1 MRLSTYLCG
10 GILLLSLSNQAL
22 ALGVMDAYALAL
34 RNDPTFQA
42 AIKEHQAGRENLA
55 IGRAALLPSL
65 SYSYSKGRNQ
75 SEVTSG
81 DASVDRDYDNYSSGL
96 TLKQPLFD
104 YAAWAEYKQG
114 VAKSA
119 LADER
124 LRGRSQ
130 ELAVRLFE
138 TYTQALLAGEQIEL
152 ARAQRRAYGEQ
163 LKSNKRTFEA
173 GEGTRTDLLETNA
186 RHDLARAQEI
196 EAGDELDAALRE
208 LQALLGEPVD
218 LDQLAALNG
227 IFTPNALQP
236 ARYENWR
243 DLAVANN
250 AELASQR
257 HGLEVAEQEVER
269 KRAGHLPTLS
279 LYASTRKTESESE
292 STYNQKYDTDSVGIQ
307 ISMPL
312 FAGGGVSAARRQAA
326 ASYEQAS
333 FELDAQRN
341 ELLNQLRRQ
350 FNLCT
355 SATAK
360 IRAYEMAVSSASTL
374 IEATRKSIVG
384 GERVNVDLLDAEQ
397 QLYGARRDL
406 AQARYDY
413 LRAWLQLKYLAGVLN
428 DNDLL
433 AIDRYFGAPQ
443 DDSAPVSAQRQPAS
457 PALARQTHSRPSA
470 TPSMRNTHY

>member
-1 MRLSTYLCG
+1 MMRLSTCLYSAA
-10 GILLLSLSNQAL
+10 LLLSLSGQAL

-55 IGRAALLPSL
+55 IGRAGLLPSL
-65 SYSYSKGRNQ
+65 SYNYSKARNQ

-81 DASVDRDYDNYSSGL
+81 DTSVDRDYSSYSSSL
-96 TLKQPLFD
+96 TLRQPLFD

-119 LADER
+119 LADEHF
-124 LRGRSQ
+124 RGRSQ

-138 TYTQALLAGEQIEL
+138 AYSKALLAGEQIEL
-152 ARAQRRAYGEQ
+152 AKAQRRAYGEQ
-163 LKSNKRTFEA
+163 LKSNQHTFER
-173 GEGTRTDLLETNA
+173 GEGTRTDLLETAA

-208 LQALLGEPVD
+208 LQALLGEPVE
-218 LDQLAALNG
+218 LDQLSPLNNT
-227 IFTPNALQP
+227 FTSTPLQP

-257 HGLEVAEQEVER
+257 HGLEVARQEVER
-269 KRAGHLPTLS
+269 QRAGHLPTLS
-279 LYASTRKTESESE
+279 IYASTRKTESDSE
-292 STYNQKYDTDSVGIQ
+292 STYNQQYDTDSIGIQ
-307 ISMPL
+307 LSVPL
-312 FAGGGVSAARRQAA
+312 FAGGGVSAGRRKAS

-341 ELLNQLRRQ
+341 EVLNQVRRQ
-350 FNLCT
+350 FNLCN
-355 SATAK
+355 SATTK

-374 IEATRKSIVG
+374 IDATRKSIIG
-384 GERVNVDLLDAEQ
+384 GERVNLDVLNAEQ

-413 LRAWLQLKYLAGVLN
+413 LRAWLTLKYLAGVLN
-428 DNDLL
+428 DGDLNV
-433 AIDRYFGAPQ
+433 IDRYFGDVQ
-443 DDSAPVSAQRQPAS
+443 GK
-457 PALARQTHSRPSA
+457 
-470 TPSMRNTHY
+470 NY